1 MFHDITVKLLTTSQ
15 VDNLSFSSLKN
26 VHYTVDLGKLS
37 QTDFDQDP
45 RNWLHHVA
53 HFEIH

>member
-26 VHYTVDLGKLS
+26 VHYIVDLGKLS

-53 HFEIH
+53 HYEIH